1 MNYKLALDRNLP
13 LYSAKFFRLP
23 QYKDRNLTQLVANT
37 TKGMNIFKKSGIYFR
52 ARFAAA
58 FDRIHRTLR
67 IDQYGTESMT
77 DNDGISRIPLTG
89 LRRLKTEEMQEI
101 SHNIFETLAT
111 YTAMCFNYASLIG
124 SIDRVATTIIHE
136 EK

>member
-1 MNYKLALDRNLP
+1 MAFILGHGLRP
-13 LYSAKFFRLP
+13 
-23 QYKDRNLTQLVANT
+23 
-37 TKGMNIFKKSGIYFR
+37 
-52 ARFAAA
+52 

-124 SIDRVATTIIHE
+124 SIDRVAIQLYMKKINLKYTKT
-136 EK
+136 KPKK